1 MAPFVLIGAMALL
14 RRSRRLI
21 WLLLPHGVFRSPIF
35 SFRPTQPF
43 FSDRQPFVFHLPS
56 LFFDPPQFF
65 FDPPPFLFFLTNSQP
80 VLTPFLPNSLLLGVL
95 NSFLRCVRPL
105 CHCWCPSFSAGHAAF
120 LFICFPCYFF
130 PFVSQV
136 ISLLLSPRFG
146 ACTAGVR
153 PFPLTVRGSLRVVS
167 LLFPLVVSPLRAA
180 RTIILKSSRVT
191 QVSVGVLNAFKCV
204 RLAWTAVSAS
214 RCRPQA
220 RNPLITSVW
229 HQALLTH
236 HGSHIHQR

>member
-1 MAPFVLIGAMALL
+1 MALL